1 MATEI
6 SDVRMRAVDNGVI
19 ISYSEMTRNGK
30 KGTFDNCQYKHP
42 DIAIQRLEGES
53 ADDMIDR
60 AGDEFLK
67 LFKQQYNSKG
77 SNGPLAVKESNGY

>member
-6 SDVRMRAVDNGVI
+6 SDVRMKAVDNGVI

-30 KGTFDNCQYKHP
+30 KGTFDNCQHKYP
-42 DIAIQRLEGES
+42 EIAIQRLENES

-77 SNGPLAVKESNGY
+77 SNGPVAMESKSY